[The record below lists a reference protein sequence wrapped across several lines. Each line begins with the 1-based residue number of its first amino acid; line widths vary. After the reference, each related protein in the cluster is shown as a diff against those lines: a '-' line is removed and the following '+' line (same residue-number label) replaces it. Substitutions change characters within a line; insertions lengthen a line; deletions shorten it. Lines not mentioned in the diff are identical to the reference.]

1 MQHTLAPNPLIARI
15 AEGECDA
22 LTALYARDGAWVYAL
37 ACRFVSEEDVAADV
51 VEEVF
56 DVLWDEITENGLP
69 DIGTR
74 PWLIWLTR
82 ARARELI
89 LSGGARPSDL
99 DWTLPSDGTP
109 FLRAFANLPDD
120 EANLLL
126 RAWKYGGID
135 PDLSRPELRLVLKSA
150 LAGLVDVLPPDLR
163 ADPMGSAGVKVAL
176 DLLRLLSPEE
186 REGIHE
192 RLPVSPPLRAVRRA
206 WAEALAELATP
217 LLGLETPL
225 PAPPEGLEERVI
237 AATRGHGPVRAFIE
251 QLELIPLVLGSA
263 VAVLIAFGVMQLAEM
278 KGGSTAMVQTAS
290 LRSEP
295 LAPVMF
301 DVAYAPIDRRL
312 LIRPSEQAMGTETIW
327 LHVGAAEPRQLG
339 MVAVLDDTV
348 LTLPVDLPADLTG
361 ARLIIRS
368 ASGEILAEGRLR
380 AY

>member
-1 MQHTLAPNPLIARI
+1 M
-15 AEGECDA
+15 
-22 LTALYARDGAWVYAL
+22 
-37 ACRFVSEEDVAADV
+37 
-51 VEEVF
+51 
-56 DVLWDEITENGLP
+56 
-69 DIGTR
+69 
-74 PWLIWLTR
+74 
-82 ARARELI
+82 
-89 LSGGARPSDL
+89 
-99 DWTLPSDGTP
+99 
-109 FLRAFANLPDD
+109 
-120 EANLLL
+120 
-126 RAWKYGGID
+126 
-135 PDLSRPELRLVLKSA
+135 VLKSA